1 MFMSSADYRE
11 SLRQLN
17 PRVFINGTQIEN
29 VADEP
34 LLAPGVNAIGA
45 TYDFALDPE
54 KRVLMLPAEEMSGK
68 AVNRLLHINR
78 TPQDLMYKLEAVRL
92 ICQEV
97 GCAQRYLTQDALN
110 AIWQMT
116 FAMQAEM
123 GGESHDRFKAYLQ
136 DVQDRDLTLGVA
148 MTDGKGDRSLHP
160 PRPTEPRCICTRC
173 RTPCGWNCAPGN
185 QGHRYRR
192 ALYAR
197 IPGDALPHHAG
208 SRQGLC
214 RLLRC
219 AVGC

>member
-54 KRVLMLPAEEMSGK
+54 KRVLMLPTEEMSGK

-116 FAMQAEM
+116 FAMQADI
-123 GGESHDRFKAYLQ
+123 GGECS
-136 DVQDRDLTLGVA
+136 
-148 MTDGKGDRSLHP
+148 
-160 PRPTEPRCICTRC
+160 
-173 RTPCGWNCAPGN
+173 
-185 QGHRYRR
+185 
-192 ALYAR
+192 
-197 IPGDALPHHAG
+197 
-208 SRQGLC
+208 
-214 RLLRC
+214 
-219 AVGC
+219 